1 MMEILKLMGEDGG
14 LGSIRI
20 RYGRKKPRESKLL
33 GERQSYIVEYGEYGE
48 VKVTQRVYKQKGGNR

>member
-33 GERQSYIVEYGEYGE
+33 GERQSYIVEYGE
-48 VKVTQRVYKQKGGNR
+48 VKVTQRVYKRKGGNR

>member
-33 GERQSYIVEYGEYGE
+33 GERQSYIVEYGE